1 MTLKWSGAMKVGIVE
16 KEIVDSNEIEVGD
29 DLSINIILDENDQVV
44 GAVADEVIVATGP
57 EGSVVDEIVDVL
69 DADGKLVIEDET
81 MTVYDADAN
90 VISREEEIRIPLV
103 D

>member
-1 MTLKWSGAMKVGIVE
+1 MKVGIVE

-29 DLSINIILDENDQVV
+29 DLSVNIILDENDQVV

-57 EGSVVDEIVDVL
+57 QGSVVDEIIDEL

-90 VISREEEIRIPLV
+90 VISREEEIRIPLA

>member
-1 MTLKWSGAMKVGIVE
+1 MKVGIVE

-57 EGSVVDEIVDVL
+57 EGSVVDEIIDEL

-90 VISREEEIRIPLV
+90 VISREEEIRIPLA

>member
-1 MTLKWSGAMKVGIVE
+1 MTLKWSRAMKVGIVE

-29 DLSINIILDENDQVV
+29 DLSVNIILDENDQVV

-57 EGSVVDEIVDVL
+57 DGSVVDEIIDVL

-81 MTVYDADAN
+81 MTVYDTDAN
-90 VISREEEIRIPLV
+90 IMSREEEIRIPLV

>member
-1 MTLKWSGAMKVGIVE
+1 VTLKWSGAMKVGIVE

-29 DLSINIILDENDQVV
+29 DLSVNIILDENDQVV

-57 EGSVVDEIVDVL
+57 EGSVVDEIIDVL

-81 MTVYDADAN
+81 MTVYDTDAN
-90 VISREEEIRIPLV
+90 VMSREEEIRIPLV